1 MSLGPLMVGISGTS
15 LEAREREWLASPL
28 IGGVI
33 LFKRNFDGLPSLQRL
48 VQDIRAVRQPPLLVA
63 VDQEGGRVQRFREP
77 FCRLPPPRTFGRL
90 YDEDSAAGE
99 RCIRSIAW
107 LLAAELRA
115 VGVDLCFAP
124 VVDLDLGIADVIGDR
139 ALHAR
144 SEAVSRLALGF
155 HAGLGEAG
163 MVATAKHFPTHA
175 GAGSDSHTALAVDR
189 RSLDELAGDL
199 VPYRRLI
206 NAGLRSIMVGHVI
219 FPEIDA
225 EPASLSRWWIET
237 QLRGDL
243 GFAGAVISDDM
254 GMAGAAVAGGLV
266 ERVRKTLDV
275 GCDLVLVCNELD
287 EIPALLSEFAGYVNP
302 TGQLRLTRLRGGDT
316 RSWDELRASPEWRAA
331 RDALAELS
339 AWQGF
344 DFGE

>member
-1 MSLGPLMVGISGTS
+1 MSLGPLMIGIAGTS
-15 LEAREREWLASPL
+15 LEAHERERLASPL

-33 LFKRNFDGLPSLQRL
+33 LFARNFDGLEQLQRL
-48 VQDIRAVRQPPLLVA
+48 VAEIRAVRQPPLLVA

-77 FCRLPPPRTFGRL
+77 FCRLPPARSFGRL
-90 YDEDSAAGE
+90 YDEDPAAAE
-99 RCIRSIAW
+99 RSIRSIAW

-139 ALHAR
+139 ALHGG

-155 HAGLGEAG
+155 DSGLGEAG

-189 RSLDELAGDL
+189 RSLDELVDDL
-199 VPYRRLI
+199 LPYRRLI
-206 NAGLRSIMVGHVI
+206 AAGLLSIMVGHVI
-219 FPEIDA
+219 FPEIDP

-237 QLRGDL
+237 QLRGEL

-266 ERVRKTLDV
+266 ERVRKSLDV

-287 EIPALLSEFAGYVNP
+287 EVPALLSEFAGYVNP
-302 TGQLRLTRLRGGDT
+302 AGQLRLARLRGGDS
-316 RSWDELRASPEWRAA
+316 RSWDELRASPDWRAA